1 MISDPAGGIPF
12 IFDGEKPEAGQ
23 DDAGTG
29 EPIQKGFGLYL
40 QQMGEY
46 ELLTEREEIELGKR
60 IEGGDEKA
68 FQEMVLRNLR
78 LVVMNAKSF
87 SNRRPHE
94 RDHPREQGR
103 HPIHP
108 EGDIKAGGEPED
120 LHLFPA
126 AEKYDYR
133 KGCRFSTFATYWIRQ
148 SIQRGLQK
156 KKHVISV
163 PFHLSEKMARID
175 KVSKQYTINHGREP
189 SLDEISEM
197 TGLSIKTVKDAVS
210 AARHPV
216 SIDKVISD
224 EDGATIGD
232 FISDEKES
240 PEDSVLNRIEADHVY
255 DLFAV
260 LNEQEKTVITY
271 KYGLSGLEPQTLE
284 EIGVKIGVTRERVR
298 QVQVSALRKMRH
310 HLEVEERRKR
320 RTQKTKKQ
328 RRI

>member
-1 MISDPAGGIPF
+1 MISDRAGGIPF

-46 ELLTEREEIELGKR
+46 ELLTESEEIELGKR
-60 IEGGDEKA
+60 IERGDEKA
-68 FQEMVLRNLR
+68 FREMVLRNLR
-78 LVVMNAKSF
+78 LVVVNAKSF
-87 SNRRPHE
+87 SNRGLPL
-94 RDHPREQGR
+94 
-103 HPIHP
+103 
-108 EGDIKAGGEPED
+108 ED
-120 LHLFPA
+120 LVQEGNLGLMKA

-156 KKHVISV
+156 KNHVISV

-232 FISDEKES
+232 FISDEKDS

-255 DLFAV
+255 DLLAV

-271 KYGLSGLEPQTLE
+271 RYGLSGLEPQTLE

>member
-23 DDAGTG
+23 

-68 FQEMVLRNLR
+68 FHEMVLRNLR
-78 LVVMNAKSF
+78 LVVVNAKSF
-87 SNRRPHE
+87 SNRGLPL
-94 RDHPREQGR
+94 
-103 HPIHP
+103 
-108 EGDIKAGGEPED
+108 ED
-120 LHLFPA
+120 LVQEGNLGLMKA

-156 KKHVISV
+156 KNHVITV

-197 TGLSIKTVKDAVS
+197 TGLSK
-210 AARHPV
+210 
-216 SIDKVISD
+216 
-224 EDGATIGD
+224 
-232 FISDEKES
+232 
-240 PEDSVLNRIEADHVY
+240 
-255 DLFAV
+255 
-260 LNEQEKTVITY
+260 
-271 KYGLSGLEPQTLE
+271 
-284 EIGVKIGVTRERVR
+284 
-298 QVQVSALRKMRH
+298 
-310 HLEVEERRKR
+310 KR
-320 RTQKTKKQ
+320 
-328 RRI
+328 